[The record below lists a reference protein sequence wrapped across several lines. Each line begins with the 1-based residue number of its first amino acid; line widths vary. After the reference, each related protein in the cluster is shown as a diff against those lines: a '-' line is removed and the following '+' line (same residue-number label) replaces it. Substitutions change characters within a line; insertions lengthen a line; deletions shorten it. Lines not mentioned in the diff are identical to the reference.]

1 MKMMRLGVTN
11 LPVVDGDKLVGVVR
25 RIDILRAIFSRVE
38 LDY

>member
-11 LPVVDGDKLVGVVR
+11 LPVVDGDKLIGVVR
-25 RIDILRAIFSRVE
+25 HIDILRAIFSRVE